1 MYAAVSIGK
10 IGDERG
16 IKPLLNVLND
26 DDDVSRSAIDALG
39 KMGDIALSLLW
50 SFLMRMMIGIY
61 EVKL

>member
-26 DDDVSRSAIDALG
+26 DDDVSRSAINSLG

-50 SFLMRMMIGIY
+50 SYLMRMMIGIY

>member
-26 DDDVSRSAIDALG
+26 DVSRSAINSLG

-50 SFLMRMMIGIY
+50 SYLMRMMIGIY